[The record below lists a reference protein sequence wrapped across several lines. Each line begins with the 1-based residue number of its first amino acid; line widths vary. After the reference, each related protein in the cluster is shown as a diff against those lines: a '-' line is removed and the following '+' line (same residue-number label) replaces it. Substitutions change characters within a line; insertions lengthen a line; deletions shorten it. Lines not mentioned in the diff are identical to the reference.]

1 MRFLRFQTVAT
12 APLVAAALVA
22 CSPDISVE
30 LYNNSSDWLLI
41 TGCKEPAYVEPRST
55 VELGSIYSCSAQVKI
70 AGPSSSWRY
79 PVRVPGQPY
88 VHEERLAFFKWR
100 LLVRLQINS
109 DHRIL
114 AVPVGSSFPIADDT
128 PQPASYP
135 LSGEAEA

>member
-1 MRFLRFQTVAT
+1 VRFLRFRTMAMV
-12 APLVAAALVA
+12 PLVITALVA

-30 LYNNSSDWLLI
+30 LYNNSSDRLMI

-70 AGPSSSWRY
+70 AGPTSTWHY
-79 PVRVPGQPY
+79 PVRIPGQPY
-88 VHEERLAFFKWR
+88 VHEERLPFFKWR
-100 LLVRLQINS
+100 LLVRLQVNS

-114 AVPVGSSFPIADDT
+114 AVPVGSSFPITDDT

>member
-1 MRFLRFQTVAT
+1 MV
-12 APLVAAALVA
+12 PLVITALVA

-30 LYNNSSDWLLI
+30 LYNNSSDRLLI

-70 AGPSSSWRY
+70 AGPTSTWHY
-79 PVRVPGQPY
+79 PVRIPGQPY
-88 VHEERLAFFKWR
+88 VHEERLPFFKWR
-100 LLVRLQINS
+100 LLVRLQVNS

-114 AVPVGSSFPIADDT
+114 AVPVGSSFPITDDT